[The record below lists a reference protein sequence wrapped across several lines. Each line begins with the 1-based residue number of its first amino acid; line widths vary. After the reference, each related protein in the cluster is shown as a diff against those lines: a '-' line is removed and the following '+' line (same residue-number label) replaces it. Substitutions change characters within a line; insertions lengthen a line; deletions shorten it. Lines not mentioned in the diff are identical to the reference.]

1 MGLFK
6 SAEEKRIEEKM
17 LIKKAMSNIK
27 RYIEKLDAA
36 KKKYIEEAIKAK
48 KQGIDSQYRLAR
60 SGLAMAVRQQQV
72 AEQLLLNLELNQQ
85 TKDASEVTKDFVAGM
100 DTLGK
105 EISALNGRI
114 NVAKAGKRM
123 RSAMASSAQMQEEL
137 SDFMDES
144 EDLFGVYA
152 SGSGLES
159 ELDALIARE
168 VSADGDISI
177 DALDEEINALLKKAT
192 NS

>member
-17 LIKKAMSNIK
+17 LIKKAMSHIK
-27 RYIEKLDAA
+27 RYIEKLEAA
-36 KKKYIEEAIKAK
+36 KKKYIEEACIAK
-48 KQGIDSQYRLAR
+48 KQGIDSQYKLAR

-85 TKDASEVTKDFVAGM
+85 TKDASEVTKDFIAGM
-100 DTLGK
+100 DNLGR
-105 EISALNGRI
+105 EINALNGRI

-123 RSAMASSAQMQEEL
+123 RSAMASSAQMQEQL
-137 SDFMDES
+137 SEFMEES
-144 EDLFGVYA
+144 EDLFGMAA
-152 SGSGLES
+152 SEGGLDK

-168 VSADGDISI
+168 ISVDSDVGL
-177 DALDEEINALLKKAT
+177 DALDEEINALLRKAT
-192 NS
+192 NP

>member
-27 RYIEKLDAA
+27 RYVEKLDAA
-36 KKKYIEEAIKAK
+36 KRKYIEEACIAK
-48 KQGIDSQYRLAR
+48 KQGIDSQYKLAR

-85 TKDASEVTKDFVAGM
+85 TKDASEVTKDFVTGM
-100 DTLGK
+100 DSLGR
-105 EISALNGRI
+105 EINALNGRI

-123 RSAMASSAQMQEEL
+123 RSAMASSAQMQEQL

-144 EDLFGVYA
+144 EDLFGMAA
-152 SGSGLES
+152 SEGGLEK

-168 VSADGDISI
+168 VNADSEVSV
-177 DALDEEINALLKKAT
+177 DALDEEISALLKKAT
-192 NS
+192 NG